1 MSQPNEDFQST
12 VMSQPTTQSQPAPKN
27 TSYANVTSSLS
38 FPRKDQAIILDSI
51 DGITLRE
58 YLVSLSS
65 LIPASS
71 IRFISRISNARICIY
86 LDSKKTADNLIDV
99 KKKIMVKNITL
110 EIRPLVTRNKRIV
123 LSNVCPVIPNY
134 IIEEKFKELKIQI
147 LSPISFVKIGV
158 PDPGF
163 AHILSFRRQLYI
175 SPEDEKH
182 LPESFQ
188 VNFDGTNY
196 WIYISSDSLKCFSC
210 NTTGHIA
217 KNCPK
222 TEPTF
227 PIIPQD
233 MEVEKPINTKD
244 TVVKNNDLESR
255 PILNPT
261 PIITQLSTDQKKNKR
276 IHSPTTSESSK
287 TETVKPVNL
296 LSIPTEVLETDD
308 DTHSTTSLEDTEIR
322 KKMRKKLKKT
332 DTKTDEDTWKEIK
345 NNLIESEREVFPIDV
360 DRFISLLDNTRGKKN
375 IKEIVYSYTDNLRD
389 LIKMCNI
396 LHIKLNTS
404 LKYRCSR
411 LTRKLHEILD
421 SISTL
426 ST

>member
-163 AHILSFRRQLYI
+163 SHILSFRRQLYI

-233 MEVEKPINTKD
+233 MEVEKTINTKD
-244 TVVKNNDLESR
+244 TVVTD
-255 PILNPT
+255 PT
-261 PIITQLSTDQKKNKR
+261 PIITQLSTDHKKNKR

-287 TETVKPVNL
+287 TETVKPVN
-296 LSIPTEVLETDD
+296 IPTAVLETDD

-332 DTKTDEDTWKEIK
+332 DTRTDEDTWKEIK

-426 ST
+426 PN